1 LVPQLE
7 QVIPWDEELT
17 NLFPAENP
25 KTEKIL
31 SAFSLLHWG
40 QTILSFVEDLKKTS
54 NRF

>member
-17 NLFPAENP
+17 NSFPLENP

-31 SAFSLLHWG
+31 SAFSLLHWW
-40 QTILSFVEDLKKTS
+40 QIILS
-54 NRF
+54 